1 MATSVLI
8 VDDNP
13 DITTLLK
20 MRMEKKGF
28 TAETVYSGEAAMI
41 AAQKNPFDLV
51 LLDIM
56 LPRVDG
62 FEVCRR
68 LKAGNSKIKVI
79 AMTALD
85 IPGIGDKCFEAGA
98 DAVMLKPFD
107 MDDLEAHLNKMGLF

>member
-1 MATSVLI
+1 MGSSVLI

-13 DITTLLK
+13 DLTAMLK
-20 MRMEKKGF
+20 MRLEKKGF
-28 TAETVYSGEAAMI
+28 SAEMVYSGEEAFEAV
-41 AAQKNPFDLV
+41 KKHSFDLV

-68 LKAGNSKIKVI
+68 LKAGNGKIKVI

-85 IPGIGDKCFEAGA
+85 IPRIGDKCFEAGA
-98 DAVMLKPFD
+98 DAVILKPFD
-107 MDDLEAHLNKMGLF
+107 MDDLEAHIKKLGLC